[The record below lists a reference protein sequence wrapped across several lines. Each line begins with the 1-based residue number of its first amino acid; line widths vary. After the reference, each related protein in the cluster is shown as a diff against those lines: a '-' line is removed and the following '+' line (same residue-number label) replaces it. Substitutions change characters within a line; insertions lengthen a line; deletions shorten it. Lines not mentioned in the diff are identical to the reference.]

1 MDQLPYL
8 VASEGAGRRCTVHL
22 LYPCVTFSYRVF
34 VLSFEREYALD
45 VFWGLM
51 GQDIDQRNEANN
63 FDAKALWVHFLDPR
77 RKMRHKAVDL
87 RRKIAHSIHHQII
100 SQLVGLICDSL

>member
-22 LYPCVTFSYRVF
+22 FVTFSYRVL
-34 VLSFEREYALD
+34 VLSFEREYRLD
-45 VFWGLM
+45 VFCGLM

-87 RRKIAHSIHHQII
+87 QRLLTVFTRSFPSWWA
-100 SQLVGLICDSL
+100 